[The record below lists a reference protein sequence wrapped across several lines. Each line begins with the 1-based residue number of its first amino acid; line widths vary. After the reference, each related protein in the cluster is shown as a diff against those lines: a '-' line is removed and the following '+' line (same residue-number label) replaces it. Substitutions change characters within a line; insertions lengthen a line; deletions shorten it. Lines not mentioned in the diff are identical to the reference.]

1 MRSAWAEKIKG
12 VSPESLV
19 FIDETGAKTNM
30 TRRYGRARKGIR
42 AVDSTPHGRWST
54 TTLIGALCLN
64 GARAPMVI
72 EGATDTDVF
81 VAYVEHVLRPVLKP
95 GMVVVMDNL
104 GPHKSPSVKEMI
116 NEAGAEIWY
125 LPPYSPDLNPIEK
138 MWSKIKEL
146 LRSAKARTSEELY
159 DAIATALNKVSPSD
173 AKGWFKHCGV
183 AMI

>member
-1 MRSAWAEKIKG
+1 
-12 VSPESLV
+12 
-19 FIDETGAKTNM
+19 
-30 TRRYGRARKGIR
+30 
-42 AVDSTPHGRWST
+42 
-54 TTLIGALCLN
+54 
-64 GARAPMVI
+64 MVI